1 MIGWVK
7 AKEKK
12 FMWYVVELVDSLGKN
27 MNSMEDKLVYSTFAF
42 TQLMM
47 HSSLG
52 YTLLIHSAIASFSGQ
67 PYFLGFLCSYLYI
80 PFISKSVLNVLFT
93 CICLISSTTS
103 SANLA
108 VTQYLIFSII
118 DISCISI
125 FRHLTTSV
133 TSLSS
138 AQI

>member
-47 HSSLG
+47 PSSLIR
-52 YTLLIHSAIASFSGQ
+52 LH
-67 PYFLGFLCSYLYI
+67 
-80 PFISKSVLNVLFT
+80 
-93 CICLISSTTS
+93 
-103 SANLA
+103 
-108 VTQYLIFSII
+108 II
-118 DISCISI
+118 DTQCNS
-125 FRHLTTSV
+125 FL
-133 TSLSS
+133 
-138 AQI
+138 

>member
-7 AKEKK
+7 AKD
-12 FMWYVVELVDSLGKN
+12 MWYVVELVDSLGKN

-67 PYFLGFLCSYLYI
+67 PSFLGFRCSYLYI
-80 PFISKSVLNVLFT
+80 PFISKSVLDVLYT

-108 VTQYLIFSII
+108 VTQLYFILY
-118 DISCISI
+118 
-125 FRHLTTSV
+125 H
-133 TSLSS
+133 
-138 AQI
+138 